1 MLSRRALI
9 IGPDSASRALFSEV
23 VRRLGLEAIHIDEGP
38 DALKRFSEIAP
49 SLIVFDLAL
58 PDLPSRPL
66 LGRLARSGSVP
77 VIAVAEAADVRATVE
92 AMRAGATDVLD
103 KLASADEVEHAI
115 RTAVPCETTAD
126 EKQSPSSSRYEDIFG
141 HSQKM
146 RALERVVVRL
156 AALSTPVLIRG
167 ESGVGKECIA
177 VAIHHLSGRSDR
189 PFLKLP
195 CGALPSDVLEAKLH
209 EIEPAARGGILFL
222 DEVGEAPAATQARLL
237 RIVSDDSADIR
248 VLAATSADMYRLVAA
263 GLFRSDLYERLA
275 VATIDVPPLRH
286 RREEIAARVQRFL
299 ERFAREFHRPV
310 PQVSE
315 ATADLLRTYAW
326 PGNVRELEHIVKRW
340 VVLGD
345 EDSVREEIESRRV
358 AEQSANMTMSDS
370 LGLRDIARRAARDA
384 ERMALEE
391 ALRRFQ
397 GNRAAVARFLKVSYK
412 TILQKLDE
420 AGLSRKRTA

>member
-1 MLSRRALI
+1 MSSSRALI
-9 IGPDSASRALFSEV
+9 IGPDST
-23 VRRLGLEAIHIDEGP
+23 
-38 DALKRFSEIAP
+38 
-49 SLIVFDLAL
+49 
-58 PDLPSRPL
+58 
-66 LGRLARSGSVP
+66 GR
-77 VIAVAEAADVRATVE
+77 
-92 AMRAGATDVLD
+92 
-103 KLASADEVEHAI
+103 
-115 RTAVPCETTAD
+115 C
-126 EKQSPSSSRYEDIFG
+126 EDIFRP
-141 HSQKM
+141 SQKM
-146 RALERVVVRL
+146 RAIEAVVVRL
-156 AALSTPVLIRG
+156 AAVPTPVLIRG

-177 VAIHHLSGRSDR
+177 VAIHHRSDRSDR
-189 PFLKLP
+189 PFLKLS
-195 CGALPSDVLEAKLH
+195 CAALPPDPLEAELK
-209 EIEPAARGGILFL
+209 EMEQAAQGATLFL
-222 DEVGEAPAATQARLL
+222 DEVGEAPAATQARLFQ
-237 RIVSDDSADIR
+237 IVSDDSADIR

-412 TILQKLDE
+412 TILQKL
-420 AGLSRKRTA
+420 

>member
-49 SLIVFDLAL
+49 SLIVFDLTL

-66 LGRLARSGSVP
+66 LGRLARSGPVP

-126 EKQSPSSSRYEDIFG
+126 EKQSPSSSRYEDIFT

-156 AALSTPVLIRG
+156 AALPTPVLIRG
-167 ESGVGKECIA
+167 ESGVGKECVA
-177 VAIHHLSGRSDR
+177 VAIHHLSGRSDQ

-222 DEVGEAPAATQARLL
+222 DEVGDAPATTQARLL

-286 RREEIAARVQRFL
+286 RREEIDSLVQRFL

-310 PQVSE
+310 PHVSE
-315 ATADLLRTYAW
+315 AMAELLRTYTW
-326 PGNVRELEHIVKRW
+326 PGNVRELEQIVKRW

-345 EDSVREEIESRRV
+345 EDHVRDEI
-358 AEQSANMTMSDS
+358 
-370 LGLRDIARRAARDA
+370 
-384 ERMALEE
+384 
-391 ALRRFQ
+391 
-397 GNRAAVARFLKVSYK
+397 
-412 TILQKLDE
+412 
-420 AGLSRKRTA
+420 